1 MDLGLVNAFLGC
13 EPANDTERLI
23 QVNVRNLNEN
33 LNKLAASKTQ
43 LEANLK
49 AAEQDVLKLS
59 GALENQLSM
68 AEFLAKQKGLEP
80 VQPKQEQA
88 KEPDSV
94 E

>member
-1 MDLGLVNAFLGC
+1 MK
-13 EPANDTERLI
+13 ESQHE
-23 QVNVRNLNEN
+23 NLNEN

-43 LEANLK
+43 LETNLK

-80 VQPKQEQA
+80 VQAKESA